1 VTGLTSNQVADSR
14 KIHGENTLTK
24 RPRRGLLKSFLAN
37 FGDPMLRILL
47 IALGIQV
54 IFVFNTGHWI
64 ETFGIAIAIFV
75 AVVVSTLSEY
85 GSESAFKKLQEQAS
99 AITARAK
106 RNGETQIIPV
116 ADIVVGDIIMLGT
129 GDKVPAD
136 GTIVQGEL
144 EVDQSLLNGE
154 SKEARK
160 VACRG
165 DLRSPAT
172 QTDYLNPNTLF
183 SGTVVTSGEALMCVT
198 SVGDK
203 TEYGKIAG
211 ELQEEMPTS
220 PLKIKLQ
227 GLARVISIFGYI
239 GAALVFLAYYINL
252 GVRGEILGDFAHM
265 FEHFLRAATLVVAVV
280 VMSVPEGLPMM
291 ITVVLSSNMKHM
303 LRDNVLVRKLNG
315 IETAGSMNIL
325 FTDKTGTLTHGK
337 LEVVGIV
344 TGDAKFTDV
353 GKFNTGSALAQMLGT
368 SLALNTQ
375 AELTRD
381 GHAVGGN
388 STDRILLK
396 FAKSLKPL
404 TLIKSSQTPFNSR
417 DKFMSTTLTDG
428 RVLLKGAYEV
438 LAPRIKKYLNNTGAP
453 KSITC
458 KRALEQ
464 QIRDLSNKAYR
475 ILAVMIDD
483 TLVALVAIRDQVRPE
498 AITAVNRLATAGIQ
512 TVMITGD
519 APETAVAVAREVGIL
534 DDAQTNRRGDLWS
547 PVLTSDQLAKLS
559 DDDLRKILPTLR
571 VVARALPS
579 DKSRLVR
586 IAQSLNLVAGMTGDG
601 VNDAPALK
609 IADIGFA
616 MGSGTEVAKEA
627 GDIVILDDNI
637 DSISKGVSYGRTIF
651 KSIRKFLIFKLTI
664 NLCAVA
670 VSIIA
675 PLLNVDTPITVI
687 QMLWINFVMD
697 TLAGLAFGGERPR
710 SEYMREAPKCRT
722 EGIINRYM
730 WWQIILT
737 GTFTAVVSLWFI
749 TSPFMQNLRADR
761 GPAYALTTFFA
772 FFMLINII
780 NSFNARTHSLNP
792 FNKIGLNRPFI
803 FIMGAVTIIQITLIY
818 IGGSIFRTTPLD
830 FTHLILVA
838 LLALS
843 VVPFDALRKLAWRK
857 TDVTT

>member
-1 VTGLTSNQVADSR
+1 
-14 KIHGENTLTK
+14 
-24 RPRRGLLKSFLAN
+24 
-37 FGDPMLRILL
+37 MLRILL

-165 DLRSPAT
+165 AGAAPVTTLHAPI
-172 QTDYLNPNTLF
+172 DYLAPQSLF

-252 GVRGEILGDFAHM
+252 GVRGEILGDFTHM

-344 TGDAKFTDV
+344 TGDAQFTDV
-353 GKFNTGSALAQMLGT
+353 GKFNTTSALAQMLGT

-404 TLIKSSQTPFNSR
+404 TLTKSSQTPFNSR

-438 LAPRIKKYLNNTGAP
+438 LAPRIKKYLNNAGAP

-458 KRALEQ
+458 KRELEK

-483 TLVALVAIRDQVRPE
+483 TLVALVAIRDQVRSE

-534 DDAQTNRRGDLWS
+534 QDKGD
-547 PVLTSDQLAKLS
+547 VLTSDELSKLS

-710 SEYMREAPKCRT
+710 PEYMREAPKCRT

-737 GTFTAVVSLWFI
+737 GVFTAVVSLWFI

-761 GPAYALTTFFA
+761 GAAYALTTFFA

-792 FNKIGLNRPFI
+792 FNKISLNRPFI

-830 FTHLILVA
+830 FTHLVLVA